1 MDLDLNT
8 LFQVTMHVELLLGLL
23 LLFAWS
29 QSFGKRALAWW
40 ATAHLFRAVSVMLLG
55 QHGAIPNWL
64 SIDVGNV
71 LLFGSFALTWSGAR
85 VFGRRNPEPV
95 WGFLGIIIWLVAAH
109 MPQVRESPDLQM
121 LLACSIISIYVW
133 LTAFEL
139 WRGRDEDL
147 ISRWPLIF
155 MLFAHGALFLLRTP
169 LGAVLH
175 LAPSHE
181 LAPSAW
187 FDVLSLEALLFT
199 ISIAFLMLAIA
210 KERTESHHRAAAQ
223 TDALTGISNRRGF
236 LEQTAALKRG
246 TSEVQTIGVLMFD
259 IDNFKA
265 INDQFGHAV
274 GDRALQIFADIMRC
288 AIGPTGVVGRWG
300 GDEFA
305 AVVYDATWERTAALA
320 EHIRISF
327 EQVGSDIDGRPAH
340 ATVSAGAVVGIA
352 RPFDLPALLLHA
364 DETLYRA
371 KERGRNCVEMAPPV
385 PGWETSPQDTVIP
398 SLKTRPRKASAA

>member
-1 MDLDLNT
+1 MVLDLNT

-169 LGAVLH
+169 LG
-175 LAPSHE
+175 
-181 LAPSAW
+181 
-187 FDVLSLEALLFT
+187 
-199 ISIAFLMLAIA
+199 
-210 KERTESHHRAAAQ
+210 
-223 TDALTGISNRRGF
+223 
-236 LEQTAALKRG
+236 
-246 TSEVQTIGVLMFD
+246 
-259 IDNFKA
+259 
-265 INDQFGHAV
+265 
-274 GDRALQIFADIMRC
+274 
-288 AIGPTGVVGRWG
+288 
-300 GDEFA
+300 
-305 AVVYDATWERTAALA
+305 
-320 EHIRISF
+320 
-327 EQVGSDIDGRPAH
+327 
-340 ATVSAGAVVGIA
+340 
-352 RPFDLPALLLHA
+352 
-364 DETLYRA
+364 
-371 KERGRNCVEMAPPV
+371 
-385 PGWETSPQDTVIP
+385 
-398 SLKTRPRKASAA
+398 